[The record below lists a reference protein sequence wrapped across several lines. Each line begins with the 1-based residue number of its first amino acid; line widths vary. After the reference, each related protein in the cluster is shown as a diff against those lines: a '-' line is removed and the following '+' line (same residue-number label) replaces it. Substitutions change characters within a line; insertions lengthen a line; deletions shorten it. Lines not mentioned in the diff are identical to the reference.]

1 MAYLKADVCD
11 ETSVFPV
18 VCGQFFLERDQKHS
32 MKYEAETELLLE
44 LRFCSSKF
52 VPLIR
57 EEEKE
62 QKEEKGCKC

>member
-1 MAYLKADVCD
+1 
-11 ETSVFPV
+11 
-18 VCGQFFLERDQKHS
+18 